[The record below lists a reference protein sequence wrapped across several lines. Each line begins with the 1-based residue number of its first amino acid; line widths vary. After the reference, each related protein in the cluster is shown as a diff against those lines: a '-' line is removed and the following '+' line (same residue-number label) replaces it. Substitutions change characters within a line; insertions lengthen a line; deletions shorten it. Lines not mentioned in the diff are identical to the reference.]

1 MTYQTKK
8 ERYKRRVDL
17 IMSIAFIIGTGVC
30 YALSASYFEGADFW
44 PTLKEFSF
52 RILTIILLMVL
63 IFPLIFACLA
73 VSKFIKKKKAKSK
86 TQ

>member
-8 ERYKRRVDL
+8 ERYKRRVD
-17 IMSIAFIIGTGVC
+17 IIISIAFIIGTGVC
-30 YALSASYFEGADFW
+30 YSLYASYFEGADFW
-44 PTLKEFSF
+44 LILKEFSF

-63 IFPLIFACLA
+63 IFACLA
-73 VSKFIKKKKAKSK
+73 FGRFMKKKKAKGK